1 LYRLPDNAPEKTTI
15 APHGF
20 CILWADEEPDNRQLH
35 LPFKLPSSGGKIIL
49 SAYSEQD
56 STLLWRDELVYT
68 PHADDESF
76 GRQPDGSDRLH
87 LLHRPSP
94 ATTNLYSSFNIF
106 QTIDTVTG
114 YQIDEIKT
122 SIRRIEEGN
131 AEVVEVKYYSLAG
144 LFVGNSLE
152 ELTIGIYVRHT
163 TFSNNNVKVEKIF
176 VE

>member
-1 LYRLPDNAPEKTTI
+1 M
-15 APHGF
+15 
-20 CILWADEEPDNRQLH
+20 
-35 LPFKLPSSGGKIIL
+35 
-49 SAYSEQD
+49 
-56 STLLWRDELVYT
+56 
-68 PHADDESF
+68 
-76 GRQPDGSDRLH
+76 H

-114 YQIDEIKT
+114 YQSDEIKT
-122 SIRRIEEGN
+122 SIKRIEEGS

-152 ELTIGIYVRHT
+152 ELTTGIYVRHT
-163 TFSNNNVKVEKIF
+163 TFSNKNVKVEKIF